1 MRMKP
6 FEIKPLSDE
15 NKGNNNN
22 NNNNNNKNG
31 IVGFTSLLC
40 KDVTFGL
47 S

>member
-6 FEIKPLSDE
+6 FEIKPFSDE
-15 NKGNNNN
+15 NKGNNN